1 MKIVWPLI
9 LVMLGALL
17 TSCVPR
23 PLASPDRVTAQLIL
37 ADASLTLG
45 EPLPVHIRI
54 RNTSGHSIRIPDYVC
69 YRSNLYPHGLNTTD
83 QTGLVVD
90 FHFEPTSGEPISEW
104 AATIVEGVLIGE
116 ARSYDRLSP
125 NEVFTLRHDFNQHLG
140 MALEGERGLFEP
152 LQPGEY
158 RLSAS
163 IGLPDGTVK
172 TDTLSFVL
180 KEAL

>member
-1 MKIVWPLI
+1 MKVAWPLI

-23 PLASPDRVTAQLIL
+23 PLASPERVTAQLAL

-45 EPLPVHIRI
+45 EPLPVRI
-54 RNTSGHSIRIPDYVC
+54 RLQNTSGHSIRIPDYVC

-90 FHFEPTSGEPISEW
+90 FHFEPTSGAPISEW
-104 AATIVEGVLIGE
+104 AATIVEGVIVGE
-116 ARSYDRLSP
+116 PRSYDRLSS
-125 NEVFTLRHDFNQHLG
+125 NEVFTLRHDFNQHLDA
-140 MALEGERGLFEP
+140 ALEGNRVLFEP

-163 IGLPDGTVK
+163 IGLPGGTVK

-180 KEAL
+180 KEAV